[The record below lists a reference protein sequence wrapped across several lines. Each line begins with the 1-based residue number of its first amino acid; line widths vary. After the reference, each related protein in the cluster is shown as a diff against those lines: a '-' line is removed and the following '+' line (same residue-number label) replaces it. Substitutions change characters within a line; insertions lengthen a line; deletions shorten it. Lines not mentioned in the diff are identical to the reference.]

1 MISRR
6 DRAAFEAFVERSSDR
21 LVRTAYLLCG
31 DRGHAED
38 LTQTALMRTAR
49 HWRSARA
56 NPDGYA
62 RQVLSNL
69 VKDHWRG
76 LSRRPAE
83 LPLDVGPTP
92 VATSGTDGVLD
103 RDVLVRA
110 AAQLP
115 PGQRAVVVLRFFDD
129 LSVEDTAAA
138 LGCSPGTVKSQ
149 TKRALDSL
157 RAALATTLEPARAD

>member
-6 DRAAFEAFVERSSDR
+6 DRAEFDAFVRRSGDR

-31 DRGHAED
+31 DHGHAED

-49 HWRSARA
+49 HWRTAHS
-56 NPDGYA
+56 NPDAYA
-62 RQVLSNL
+62 RQVVANL

-76 LSRRPAE
+76 RGRRPSEA
-83 LPLDVGPTP
+83 PLDTGPEP
-92 VATSGTDGVLD
+92 AARNGTDAVLD

-110 AAQLP
+110 ARRLP

-138 LGCSPGTVKSQ
+138 LGCSTGTVKSQ

-157 RAALATTLEPARAD
+157 RAVLDTTQEPARVD